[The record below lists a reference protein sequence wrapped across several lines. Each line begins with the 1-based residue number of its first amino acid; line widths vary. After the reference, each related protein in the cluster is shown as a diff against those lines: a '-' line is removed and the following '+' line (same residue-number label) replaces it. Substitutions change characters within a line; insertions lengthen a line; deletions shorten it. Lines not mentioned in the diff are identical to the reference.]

1 MSNQPNGSLHRCAM
15 VALCLTCAIT
25 QTAQAATGGD
35 LPWETPLQRLAES
48 FAGPVARSLLTLA
61 VVGLGF
67 ALAFSE
73 GPVLRRALGVILGCA
88 IAATAAS
95 FALSFFGFTSG
106 ATF

>member
-1 MSNQPNGSLHRCAM
+1 MCEFRARSSRWC
-15 VALCLTCAIT
+15 TAIAFGVLSTVT
-25 QTAQAATGGD
+25 QSANAATGGD

-48 FAGPVARSLLTLA
+48 FAGPVARSLLILS
-61 VVGLGF
+61 VVALGF

-73 GPVLRRALGVILGCA
+73 GPVLRRVLGVILGCA